1 MSRLQQQ
8 IPARIDR
15 SYWGETLSGSTGTQL
30 MAALRF
36 LRLIDT
42 NSRPTPLLKQLVA
55 ARAEQ
60 RSELFREALRRYM
73 EEQEWKEITRYG
85 RMKAKERGI
94 TEDQVEDIVDAYR
107 K

>member
-1 MSRLQQQ
+1 M
-8 IPARIDR
+8 ARVTKTV
-15 SYWGETLSGSTGTQL
+15 TLSLPPEMDKKISA
-30 MAALRF
+30 M
-36 LRLIDT
+36 
-42 NSRPTPLLKQLVA
+42 LKKEG
-55 ARAEQ
+55 RT

-85 RMKAKERGI
+85 RIKTKERGI